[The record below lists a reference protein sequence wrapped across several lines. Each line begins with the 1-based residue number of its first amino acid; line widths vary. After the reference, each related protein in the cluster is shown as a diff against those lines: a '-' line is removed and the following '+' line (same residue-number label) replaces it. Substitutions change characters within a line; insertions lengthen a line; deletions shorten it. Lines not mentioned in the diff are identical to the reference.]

1 MGLGK
6 ARLRLVEAGPAAKPE
21 SPPGLQ
27 EKHPKLNLLLAL
39 LAYLLLS
46 SARRLLPG
54 PRSSP
59 GCLVR
64 SACLHFG
71 HAWLSQCHDV
81 CSLMPPPNRSPSSPS
96 LRDPPKQALDELLLS
111 RPSMSP
117 PKPSPCHAS
126 VRRFSTRRLRPSVTS
141 IADIFV
147 GSLVLAG
154 FCNQHTPRHRSLSTM
169 PLRTSETQLQR
180 FRGKGV
186 TNQGQGARSAT
197 KRWEA
202 MRSSMQSSR
211 ARSWLSTALHP
222 ADEPSHAHDYTKPT
236 QLKKQRES
244 ADFARAD
251 SMEAAGEASHRQS
264 WPQMLDSVIDSAQT
278 AGHTKDLSPIVLSAD
293 TELLSA
299 PEGEAGLSYDEKMH
313 RMNSNLYRRILGD
326 DYEWSEPMDVV
337 FPKDRVHPK
346 REVKEFPGEEIALHR
361 LSVAKLMHVLYH
373 EKSPSTS
380 YLFRLYREIP
390 SPAMA
395 KLPREVRGKLLRI
408 FAKAPNRRWADARRY
423 LALVQD
429 MIASENKMSRS
440 MWTSAVHFASRG
452 SGSGRVLK
460 RDLVRAI
467 GVWQQMEHVAGIE
480 ADDVVFNILYDAA
493 VKASQFTV
501 ADRLEQEM
509 KRRKL
514 DFTRFGLVSKIYSAG
529 VQKDLDGITENF
541 QKFVKAGDIVDTV
554 VLNSLC
560 SAFIRAGDPSAA
572 EQLYGRMIE
581 AQKAKLSTDQLL
593 TTDANRVIFEHSLS
607 SGFSQY
613 RTNSRALGDFLKR
626 SQALKRHSPKHHQAL
641 QDSIPM
647 TPDTR
652 TFYIF
657 LKYYARQSGQFDK
670 VVMILRDMEN
680 AYAVPPNQ
688 IVYMMLFEG
697 FSIHGLQKK
706 AWSAERLRLV
716 WYAYL
721 RALRASKAKLDA
733 QQRHR
738 SPGKM
743 EWENPLA
750 NAMHLEDGLDEA
762 VPDTS
767 DQFYMHLPSASNE
780 THPDSVPRSEKQE
793 YAEHHIEDDTAFDMD
808 SEASWKLQSEDTSEP
823 ASSVTRSQT
832 TLSESGLSDQISIGL
847 HQPDDLDKYLENGV
861 FVGRKMI
868 VVILRA
874 FGACYGPKEVME
886 AWLQLERLWHPHH
899 RKATDVLAVKEELDK
914 QMSRGPRPKL

>member
-1 MGLGK
+1 
-6 ARLRLVEAGPAAKPE
+6 
-21 SPPGLQ
+21 
-27 EKHPKLNLLLAL
+27 
-39 LAYLLLS
+39 
-46 SARRLLPG
+46 
-54 PRSSP
+54 
-59 GCLVR
+59 
-64 SACLHFG
+64 
-71 HAWLSQCHDV
+71 
-81 CSLMPPPNRSPSSPS
+81 MPPPNRSPSSPS

-111 RPSMSP
+111 RPSMSH
-117 PKPSPCHAS
+117 PKPPPYHVS
-126 VRRFSTRRLRPSVTS
+126 VRRFSTRRLRPSVAS

-154 FCNQHTPRHRSLSTM
+154 FCNQHTPQHRSLSTIS
-169 PLRTSETQLQR
+169 LRTSETQLQR
-180 FRGKGV
+180 FRGKSV
-186 TNQGQGARSAT
+186 ANQGHGQRSAA
-197 KRWEA
+197 KRWEY

-211 ARSWLSTALHP
+211 ARSWLSTALLP
-222 ADEPSHAHDYTKPT
+222 ADEPSHAHDYTKHT
-236 QLKKQRES
+236 QSKQQRGSEEFTRAGSRET
-244 ADFARAD
+244 AD
-251 SMEAAGEASHRQS
+251 EASSHRQT
-264 WPQMLDSVIDSAQT
+264 WPQMLDSVIDSAQRT
-278 AGHTKDLSPIVLSAD
+278 GQTKDLSPIVLSAD
-293 TELLSA
+293 LELLSA

-337 FPKDRVHPK
+337 FPKDRVHSK
-346 REVKEFPGEEIALHR
+346 REAKEFPSEEIALHR

-380 YLFRLYREIP
+380 YLFRLYRDIP
-390 SPAMA
+390 SPGMA
-395 KLPREVRGKLLRI
+395 KLPRQVRGKLMRI

-581 AQKAKLSTDQLL
+581 AQKAKLSTDQSL
-593 TTDANRVIFEHSLS
+593 TTDANRVVFEHSLS

-626 SQALKRHSPKHHQAL
+626 SQALKRHFPKHHQAL

-670 VVMILRDMEN
+670 VAMILRDMEN

-697 FSIHGLQKK
+697 FSIHGLQRK

-721 RALRASKAKLDA
+721 RALRTSKAKLDA

-750 NAMHLEDGLDEA
+750 NAMHLEKELDEA
-762 VPDTS
+762 VADTS
-767 DQFYMHLPSASNE
+767 DEFYMHLPSASSE
-780 THPDSVPRSEKQE
+780 TRPDSVPQSERPEE
-793 YAEHHIEDDTAFDMD
+793 YAEHHIDDENAFDMD
-808 SEASWKLQSEDTSEP
+808 SDASWKPQPEDAPETESGVTQSPMS
-823 ASSVTRSQT
+823 
-832 TLSESGLSDQISIGL
+832 LSELSQADQISIGM

-868 VVILRA
+868 VIILRA

-899 RKATDVLAVKEELDK
+899 RKATDVLVVKEELDK
-914 QMSRGPRPKL
+914 QMSKGPRPKL